1 MNFSSP
7 SSLVLSQFPT
17 GDANYRAGK
26 TFLKAKSYQ
35 KIFLSKFVK
44 VTKVG
49 VFKNG
54 SGERG
59 MDSGGRL
66 LKRSTT
72 SVLPGILIVYLLFS
86 LFAGVLWSCVK

>member
-1 MNFSSP
+1 M
-7 SSLVLSQFPT
+7 LIIAREKL
-17 GDANYRAGK
+17 
-26 TFLKAKSYQ
+26 FLKLNHTK
-35 KIFLSKFVK
+35 KNISKFVK

-66 LKRSTT
+66 LKRSKT